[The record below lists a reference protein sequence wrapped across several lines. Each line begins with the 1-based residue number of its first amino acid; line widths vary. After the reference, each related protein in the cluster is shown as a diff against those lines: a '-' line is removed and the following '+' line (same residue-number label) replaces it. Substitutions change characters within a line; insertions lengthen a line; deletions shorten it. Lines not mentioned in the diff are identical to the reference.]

1 MRISGKSFHFDIRGR
16 HLGYLLGVKL
26 VAILLRSID
35 AFRYLPPR
43 LRRVG
48 QHLLLGA
55 RNLRQ
60 AYDEG
65 MVSRILGGRIVY
77 WWLEFI
83 LLLLDCLAIGEWYE
97 TLIDFAKFNSRP
109 LYAWEKKLAHSIFG
123 RSINYQRVRIDE
135 YSVAGPRQFSLC
147 YVSFYCINSWGKM
160 DNSLLIHELM
170 HVWQYQKMGIVYIP
184 RALKAQRSPEGY
196 DYGGAQGLEAA
207 RLAGRSLR
215 SFNLEQQADIIS
227 DYYRIREGY
236 PPRWGRA
243 SVTDLPLYEY
253 FVEQLRKEGPV
264 T

>member
-1 MRISGKSFHFDIRGR
+1 M
-16 HLGYLLGVKL
+16 LYLLGVKL
-26 VAILLRSID
+26 LAVLLRAID
-35 AFRYLPPR
+35 AFRFLPSR
-43 LRRVG
+43 LRRAG
-48 QHLLLGA
+48 MHLLLGGQ
-55 RNLRQ
+55 NLQQ

-97 TLIDFAKFNSRP
+97 TFIDFTKFNSRP
-109 LYAWEKKLAHSIFG
+109 LYTWEKKLASSIFG
-123 RSINYQRVRIDE
+123 IAINYPRVRIDE
-135 YSVAGPRQFSLC
+135 YSVAGPRQLRLC
-147 YVSFYCINSWGKM
+147 YVSFYCINSWGRM
-160 DNSLLIHELM
+160 DNSLLIHELV
-170 HVWQYQKMGIVYIP
+170 HVWQYQKIGIVYIP